1 MVEETFDSK
10 ECKKVF
16 EEYESNVRSYCRN
29 FDDVFKTAK
38 GSIIQSLNGK
48 EYIDFFCGAGGL
60 NYGHNH
66 PYIKEK
72 LVDYIMQDGIVHSL
86 DMYTEKKA
94 EFLDFFEK
102 NILIPRGYDY
112 KVQFVGPTGTNAVE
126 AALKLARKVK
136 KRPMIWALIG
146 AFHGMTLGSLA
157 LTSDEASRKG
167 AGVALHDVVHMPN
180 EFTEGVDSI
189 AYMESILKDDH
200 SGFEKP
206 AAIIIETV
214 QAEGGIWVF
223 SKKWLQDLRTLCDKY
238 DILLIVDD
246 IQVGCARTGTFFSFE
261 RAEIVPDIVTLSKS
275 IGGYGIP
282 FALTLFKKELDIWNP
297 GEHNGTFRG
306 NQLAMVASK
315 ASLEILLNDHVEEMV
330 KEREE
335 IIQEFLQEIKEEY
348 PNYSIRGIGCIF
360 GIDVQ
365 DGDLSKKIVQNCFKN
380 GLILERAGR
389 KDSVVKIMPSL
400 IIEKDLLRKGLTILK
415 EAMMEAEGK

>member
-1 MVEETFDSK
+1 MLFRS
-10 ECKKVF
+10 
-16 EEYESNVRSYCRN
+16 SYCRN
-29 FDDVFKTAK
+29 FDNVFKTAK
-38 GSIIQSLNGK
+38 GSIIKSVDEK
-48 EYIDFFCGAGGL
+48 EYIDFFCGAGAL

-66 PYIKEK
+66 SYIKQK
-72 LVDYIMQDGIVHSL
+72 LVDYILQDGIVHSL

-136 KRPMIWALIG
+136 KRSTIWSLIG

-167 AGVALHDVVHMPN
+167 AGVSLSNVVHMPN

-189 AYMESILKDDH
+189 AYMEGILKDDH

-223 SKKWLQDLRTLCDKY
+223 SKKWLQDLRALCDKY

-261 RAEIVPDIVTLSKS
+261 RAEIIPDIVTLSKS

-282 FALTLFKKELDIWNP
+282 FALTLFKKELDLWNP

-306 NQLAMVASK
+306 HQLAMVASK
-315 ASLEILLNDHVEEMV
+315 ASLEVFLNDHVEEMA
-330 KEREE
+330 KKRES
-335 IIQEFLQEIKEEY
+335 IIQEFLEDIKKEY
-348 PNYSIRGIGCIF
+348 PNYLIRGIGCIF

-400 IIEKDLLRKGLTILK
+400 IIEEDLLKKGLTILK
-415 EAMMEAEGK
+415 ESIKEAERG

>member
-1 MVEETFDSK
+1 MKENISNNEEYRK
-10 ECKKVF
+10 IF

-29 FDDVFKTAK
+29 FDNVFKTAK
-38 GSIIQSLNGK
+38 GSIIKAMDGK

-66 PYIKEK
+66 PYIKQK

-86 DMYTEKKA
+86 DMYTEAKA

-102 NILIPRGYDY
+102 QILQKRGYDY

-136 KRPMIWALIG
+136 KRPTIWSLIG

-167 AGVALHDVVHMPN
+167 AGVPLHDVIHMPN

-189 AYMESILKDDH
+189 AYMEAILKDDH

-214 QAEGGIWVF
+214 QAEGGIFVF

-238 DILLIVDD
+238 DILLIIDD

-261 RAEIVPDIVTLSKS
+261 RAEIIPDIVTLSKS

-315 ASLEILLNDHVEEMV
+315 ASLEILLNEHVEDMV
-330 KEREE
+330 KEREKM
-335 IIQEFLQEIKEEY
+335 IKEFLEEIKKEH
-348 PNYSIRGIGCIF
+348 PNYAIRGIGCIW
-360 GIDVQ
+360 GIDVE
-365 DGDLSKKIVQNCFKN
+365 DGDLSKKIVQSCFKK

-400 IIEKDLLRKGLTILK
+400 IIEEDLLRKGFSILK
-415 EAMMEAEGK
+415 EAIEEVERG